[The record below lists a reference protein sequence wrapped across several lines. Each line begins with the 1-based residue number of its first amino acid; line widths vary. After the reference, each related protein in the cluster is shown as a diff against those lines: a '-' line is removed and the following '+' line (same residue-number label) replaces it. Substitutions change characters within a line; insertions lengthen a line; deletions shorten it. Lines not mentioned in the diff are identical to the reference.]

1 MAVSVEG
8 RKFEADVST
17 PCDLKE
23 KDTRLLVSNGHP
35 GGKEGVTTEEA
46 KRKEKAC
53 SAMKRCGLKKSERIT
68 RKDEFDELIQKGRK
82 LVKDAFL
89 VHFLRKK
96 RESSR
101 VGFLVGKRIGGAAV
115 RNRTKRLLKEI
126 YRLNKDAIGREFD
139 LLIRARRTVRYLSFR
154 DIERSL
160 LEVGEEL
167 HPIREH
173 KEQNR
178 G

>member
-1 MAVSVEG
+1 MI
-8 RKFEADVST
+8 K
-17 PCDLKE
+17 
-23 KDTRLLVSNGHP
+23 
-35 GGKEGVTTEEA
+35 
-46 KRKEKAC
+46 
-53 SAMKRCGLKKSERIT
+53 
-68 RKDEFDELIQKGRK
+68 KGRK
-82 LVKDAFL
+82 LVKEAFL
-89 VHFLRKK
+89 VYFLRKK

-101 VGFLVGKRIGGAAV
+101 IGFLVGKRIGGAVV
-115 RNRTKRLLKEI
+115 RNRTKRLLKES

-139 LLIRARRTVRYLSFR
+139 LLIRARPTVRYLSFR

-178 G
+178 KIPGLLQVDGQSTARR